1 MIKNELNG
9 RSRGGTIN
17 ILESFECD
25 ENNRLV
31 KWTNLVTTGVQKT
44 IDHMLGRFILM
55 TPIIQMQINQDN
67 IYQPTSL

>member
-1 MIKNELNG
+1 M
-9 RSRGGTIN
+9 N
-17 ILESFECD
+17 ILEVFEYD

-31 KWTNLVTTGVQKT
+31 KRTNLITTGVQKV

-55 TPIIQMQINQDN
+55 TPIMQINQDN

>member
-9 RSRGGTIN
+9 RLRGGTMN
-17 ILESFECD
+17 ILEVFEYD

-31 KWTNLVTTGVQKT
+31 KWTNLITTGVQKV
-44 IDHMLGRFILM
+44 IDHMLGRVILM

>member
-9 RSRGGTIN
+9 RSRGRTMN
-17 ILESFECD
+17 ILESFEYD

-31 KWTNLVTTGVQKT
+31 KWTNLVTTGVQKV

>member
-9 RSRGGTIN
+9 RLRGGTMN
-17 ILESFECD
+17 ILESFEYD

-31 KWTNLVTTGVQKT
+31 KWTNLVTTGVQKV
-44 IDHMLGRFILM
+44 IDHMLGRVILM

>member
-1 MIKNELNG
+1 M
-9 RSRGGTIN
+9 N
-17 ILESFECD
+17 ILESFEYD

-31 KWTNLVTTGVQKT
+31 KWTNLVTTGVQKE

-55 TPIIQMQINQDN
+55 TPIIQIQINQDN

>member
-9 RSRGGTIN
+9 RLRGGTMN
-17 ILESFECD
+17 ILKVFEYD

-31 KWTNLVTTGVQKT
+31 KWTNLITTGVQKV
-44 IDHMLGRFILM
+44 IDHMLGRVILM

>member
-9 RSRGGTIN
+9 RLRGGTMN
-17 ILESFECD
+17 ILESFEYD

-31 KWTNLVTTGVQKT
+31 KWTNLVTTGVQKV
-44 IDHMLGRFILM
+44 IDHMLSRFILM

>member
-9 RSRGGTIN
+9 RLRGGTMN
-17 ILESFECD
+17 ILESFEYD

-31 KWTNLVTTGVQKT
+31 KWTNLVTTGVQKA

>member
-1 MIKNELNG
+1 M
-9 RSRGGTIN
+9 N
-17 ILESFECD
+17 ILESFEYD

-31 KWTNLVTTGVQKT
+31 KWTNLVTTGVQKA

-55 TPIIQMQINQDN
+55 TPIIQIQINQDN

>member
-1 MIKNELNG
+1 M
-9 RSRGGTIN
+9 N
-17 ILESFECD
+17 ILESFEYD

-31 KWTNLVTTGVQKT
+31 KWTNLVTTGVQKA

>member
-1 MIKNELNG
+1 M
-9 RSRGGTIN
+9 N
-17 ILESFECD
+17 ILEVFEYD

-31 KWTNLVTTGVQKT
+31 KRTNLITTGVQKV
-44 IDHMLGRFILM
+44 IDHMLGRVILM